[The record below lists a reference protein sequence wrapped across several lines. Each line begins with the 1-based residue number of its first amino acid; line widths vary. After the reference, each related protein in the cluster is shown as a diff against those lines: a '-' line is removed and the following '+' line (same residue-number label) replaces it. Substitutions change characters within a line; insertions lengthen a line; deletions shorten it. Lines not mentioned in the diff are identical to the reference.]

1 MSELKAD
8 IHFLPTIE
16 QKVIPWVEQL
26 SPGQFVIAAPT
37 MEEMEKISPLPLT
50 SYPIKGKRELV
61 NAAEYSGEVVAHW
74 RDAGL
79 LETKTAMLLF
89 VLNGQADLRCGDYV
103 LHAPRGTAVFIPAGV
118 PRWDGKYLYPLRPDG
133 PGRISDNLLFNSR
146 FGLMQMWFNHYRSD
160 GHSISNVMFIR
171 NYELARLLE
180 QIQHEAAAAEFGAD
194 KCCWHLLNLFVLQV
208 QRELKTQHNVSAVGW
223 PNVRNPGS
231 SASLDYNPI
240 VKAQQYI
247 EAHLHHQLTQDK
259 VAKIVRLSRTQFI
272 KRFHRE
278 TGQTFHQYVT
288 AHRMELLKILLRD
301 SNYPV
306 SVIMHIVG
314 YRSRAHLYRAFV
326 KHTSLLPLEYRKQH
340 RQNIDQNHTQA
351 TEWDV

>member
-8 IHFLPTIE
+8 THFLPTIE
-16 QKVIPWVEQL
+16 QKIVPWVEQL
-26 SPGQFVIAAPT
+26 TPKQFVVAAPN
-37 MEEMEKISPLPLT
+37 MAEMQKHSPVPLT
-50 SYPIKGKRELV
+50 HYPIKGKRELV
-61 NAAEYSGEVVAHW
+61 NAAEYSGEVVADW
-74 RDAGL
+74 PDAGL

-89 VLNGQADLRCGDYV
+89 VLNGQADLRCADYV
-103 LHAPRGTAVFIPAGV
+103 LHAPRGTAVFIPAGI
-118 PRWDGKYLYPLRPDG
+118 PRWDGKYRHPPCPDG
-133 PGRISDNLLFNSR
+133 SARTSDNLLFNSR

-180 QIQHEAAAAEFGAD
+180 QIQHETAAAELGVD

-208 QRELKTQHNVSAVGW
+208 QRELKTQHNVSSVWW
-223 PNVRNPGS
+223 PNVHNAGS
-231 SASLDYNPI
+231 SASPDYNPI

-247 EAHLHHQLTQDK
+247 EGHLHYQLTQDK
-259 VAKIVRLSRTQFI
+259 VAKLVRLSRTQFI

-314 YRSRAHLYRAFV
+314 YRSRAHLYRAFE
-326 KHTSLLPLEYRKQH
+326 KHTSLLPLEYRKLH
-340 RQNIDQNHTQA
+340 RQNIDQNETQA
-351 TEWDV
+351 TESDV